1 MTIVE
6 LFQFCQ
12 NIVNKDVHGMP
23 FGIDQFNNIL
33 SFVNLSLYQDSYA
46 TSKTVAEQG
55 GEKLSQV
62 LFKNNDLRNFVKN
75 GLITISTTTIG
86 GLTIGRSPY
95 PADMEYPMMLWASG
109 KDVEIVSAYQLGRIR
124 SSVINRDFS
133 EHPVAIE
140 TDGYFEIYPNDLTGL
155 LLTYLKRPTTPYLDY
170 CLDTNDVPVYMG
182 VGSYIV
188 YNLSLGYYN
197 LYNADS
203 TLAKANVTHD
213 YFTGSAPSPLV
224 TYTSLTSELEWADT
238 KHTHLANMILER
250 MGVNLRAPEV
260 AQWAAGRGD
269 K

>member
-23 FGIDQFNNIL
+23 FGIDQFNNVL
-33 SFVNLSLYQDSYA
+33 SFVNMSLYQDSYA

-55 GEKLSQV
+55 GDKLANV
-62 LFKNNDLRNFVKN
+62 LFQNNDLRNFIKN
-75 GLITISTTTIG
+75 SLITNTTTAIG

-95 PADMEYPMMLWASG
+95 PSDMEYPMMMWASG
-109 KDVEIVSAYQLGRIR
+109 RDVEIVSAYLLRRIR
-124 SSVINRDFS
+124 AGVINRDFA
-133 EHPVAIE
+133 EHPVAVE
-140 TDGYFEIYPNDLTGL
+140 TDGYFELYPNDLTNL
-155 LLTYLKRPTTPYLDY
+155 LLTYLKRPTKPYLDY
-170 CLDTNDVPVYMG
+170 CLDTGDVPVYME
-182 VGSYIV
+182 VGSYVV

-197 LYNADS
+197 LYNQDG

-213 YFTGSAPSPLV
+213 YFTGSAPSPTV
-224 TYTSLTSELEWADT
+224 IYTSLTTELEWADT
-238 KHTHLANMILER
+238 KHTHIANMILER
-250 MGVNLRAPEV
+250 MGVNLRSPEV